1 MRKRKAKFFT
11 AHHGANKAD
20 ADDGPY
26 AAHVVTTDKT
36 EQTEQRVRERAD
48 GAGVSVASGG
58 RNFIEIPQKSY
69 SAFTARPLPPSP
81 SLPPSLITFREAFG
95 MERDSSA

>member
-36 EQTEQRVRERAD
+36 EQTEQSRE
-48 GAGVSVASGG
+48 
-58 RNFIEIPQKSY
+58 
-69 SAFTARPLPPSP
+69 
-81 SLPPSLITFREAFG
+81 
-95 MERDSSA
+95 